1 VRDAL
6 RHMTESIAHR
16 VRSYTHS
23 QPGTFRLARAS
34 HGRPPLR
41 QRAICRVHG
50 SGLSLQP

>member
-1 VRDAL
+1 VRDAF
-6 RHMTESIAHR
+6 RHVTKSIAHR

-23 QPGTFRLARAS
+23 QPGTFRRARAS
-34 HGRPPLR
+34 YRRPPLR